1 MNSYNRGSGYND
13 IQSAHTLDAWPTSI
27 TRQMKDEGKFWF
39 HKLLKHGQV
48 LSLQH
53 TAFVLQLCCKTS
65 TLGSPFGCVMVF
77 LFL

>member
-1 MNSYNRGSGYND
+1 MISYNRDSGCNG

-27 TRQMKDEGKFWF
+27 TSQMKDEGKFWF
-39 HKLLKHGQV
+39 HKLQKHGQV

-53 TAFVLQLCCKTS
+53 TAFAWRICSKAS
-65 TLGSPFGCVMVF
+65 TLGSPFCCVMVL